1 MFWVPSRSDQVPLPF
16 RLLCLCHSVCIYNRT
31 SCAQVHELQQ
41 SHCGD
46 NRESTLFSW
55 LYGYCAY
62 LAYLRFELSVCRGCS
77 RSLVINN
84 TYIYIYNIYIYI
96 YIYILVLY
104 FVYCVYSIF
113 SSILYTLKI
122 EDCDNAHETITSYN
136 LFVVYSSTIYHHLLM
151 YIYVYIYIY
160 IYIDR

>member
-1 MFWVPSRSDQVPLPF
+1 MIRFLCPLDFYVCVTVYVYITVHHVPKCMSCNKAIVVITGKTHCFHDCMGIAPI
-16 RLLCLCHSVCIYNRT
+16 LLISGLSSLCVVGVLDH
-31 SCAQVHELQQ
+31 
-41 SHCGD
+41 
-46 NRESTLFSW
+46 
-55 LYGYCAY
+55 
-62 LAYLRFELSVCRGCS
+62 LSS
-77 RSLVINN
+77 IIH
-84 TYIYIYNIYIYI
+84 IYIYNIYI

-151 YIYVYIYIY
+151 YIACPW
-160 IYIDR
+160 